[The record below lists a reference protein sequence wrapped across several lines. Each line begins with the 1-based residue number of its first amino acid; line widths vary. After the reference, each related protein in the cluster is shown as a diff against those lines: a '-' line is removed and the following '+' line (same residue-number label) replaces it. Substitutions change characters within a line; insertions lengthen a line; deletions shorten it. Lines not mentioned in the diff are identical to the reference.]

1 MAKTIP
7 TAEGAV
13 LRFFRTSK
21 GVSEERL
28 ASLAGVTAQTL
39 RRWEKGG
46 MPPSA
51 DRLIEVLG
59 SIGVPPEAVET
70 ALLAHRLGNP
80 PAGPGV
86 LAGPSG
92 EKRQLIYRAAAAGG
106 RSGAEAAR
114 AALTRLCSLQEAPH
128 HRRWAAGVWSRL
140 QKLPAA
146 KQALVAGAA
155 AHDDRCWALAERIC
169 LASEAMAAHRADESL
184 RLARLG
190 FGIPEQ
196 SRLADRSRLRLAG
209 WCEPFVANSLRVG
222 GDLKAA
228 DATFAR
234 ADELWKQGEGGDPSR
249 ILDGTRRLDL
259 KASLRMYQE
268 GKAAEALSLIDQ
280 ALEGA
285 RSDQARGRLLLKK
298 ARSLELDCHY
308 ESAVEVLRQAEPLLN
323 PHREPRLPC
332 VLQFNRAVLYCHL
345 DQYEKAE
352 ALLPLI
358 EVMAEDLRTELD
370 GVRLL
375 WLKGRARAG
384 LRRREEAIAAF
395 SQVRQHFEHEQIP
408 YDFAMVSLELAVLH
422 LEQGHLRRVREL
434 AESMLWIFR
443 DQRVHQEALAAIS
456 LFCQAAKLDAADT
469 EWTRRLVKYLYRAQ
483 HNPTMRFEG

>member
-21 GVSEERL
+21 GMSEERL

-46 MPPSA
+46 TLSA
-51 DRLIEVLG
+51 DRLNEVLG

-92 EKRQLIYRAAAAGG
+92 EKRQLIHRAAAAGG

-128 HRRWAAGVWSRL
+128 HRRWAAGVWFRL

-155 AHDDRCWALAERIC
+155 ARDDRCWALAERIC
-169 LASEAMAAHRADESL
+169 LASTAMAADRADESL

-190 FGIPEQ
+190 LGIAEQ
-196 SRLADRSRLRLAG
+196 SRLADRARLRLAG

-222 GDLKAA
+222 GDLNASEAA
-228 DATFAR
+228 FEH
-234 ADELWKQGEGGDPSR
+234 ADKLWQQGEGGDPSG

-259 KASLRMYQE
+259 KASLLRQRGRFE
-268 GKAAEALSLIDQ
+268 EAL
-280 ALEGA
+280 
-285 RSDQARGRLLLKK
+285 
-298 ARSLELDCHY
+298 
-308 ESAVEVLRQAEPLLN
+308 
-323 PHREPRLPC
+323 
-332 VLQFNRAVLYCHL
+332 
-345 DQYEKAE
+345 
-352 ALLPLI
+352 
-358 EVMAEDLRTELD
+358 
-370 GVRLL
+370 
-375 WLKGRARAG
+375 
-384 LRRREEAIAAF
+384 
-395 SQVRQHFEHEQIP
+395 
-408 YDFAMVSLELAVLH
+408 VSLT
-422 LEQGHLRRVREL
+422 
-434 AESMLWIFR
+434 
-443 DQRVHQEALAAIS
+443 AL
-456 LFCQAAKLDAADT
+456 
-469 EWTRRLVKYLYRAQ
+469 
-483 HNPTMRFEG
+483 